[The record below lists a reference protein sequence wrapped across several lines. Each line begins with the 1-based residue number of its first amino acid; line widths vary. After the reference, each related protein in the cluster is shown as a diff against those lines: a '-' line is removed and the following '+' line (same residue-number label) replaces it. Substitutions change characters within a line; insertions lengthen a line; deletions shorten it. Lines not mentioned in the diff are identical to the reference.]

1 MTLKSNEILDP
12 LTDAAKVV
20 ELHASRLEILGGL
33 LKFALERLYVHFFPQ
48 ESLPM
53 TLRELVIPFG
63 ADEDQMVEFKRAH
76 LAAGAS
82 KPIEMSLAHG
92 ANVDWDKVSTSL
104 PKDANGKVIS
114 RKPFRAWAADLANQ
128 LIQTLVGRAT
138 SGEVSA
144 APSSRPK

>member
-48 ESLPM
+48 ESLPT

-63 ADEDQMVEFKRAH
+63 ADEDPMVEFKRAH

-82 KPIEMSLAHG
+82 KPIEMSFADG

-104 PKDANGKVIS
+104 LKDANGKVIS
-114 RKPFRAWAADLANQ
+114 RKPF
-128 LIQTLVGRAT
+128 
-138 SGEVSA
+138 
-144 APSSRPK
+144 